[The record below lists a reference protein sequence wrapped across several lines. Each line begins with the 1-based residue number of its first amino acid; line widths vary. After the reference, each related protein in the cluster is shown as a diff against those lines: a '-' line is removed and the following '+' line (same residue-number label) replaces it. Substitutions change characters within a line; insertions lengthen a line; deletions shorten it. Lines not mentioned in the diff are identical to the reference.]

1 MKQKYLNIIFL
12 LIETLH
18 INHIQLCS
26 VSVSSNS
33 NPIIALDL
41 PDGCLAAFR
50 DAVLTAHNEYRK
62 QHSSPAL
69 QSDSSIDS
77 SALGWS
83 QYLAQINV
91 LKNSGSESLGEN
103 LFFQSDQILSN
114 STDCAGKIKAFLLF
128 KTNNK
133 YLLFKN
139 SFRFWQILCECMV
152 QRKKRLRFQ

>member
-1 MKQKYLNIIFL
+1 M
-12 LIETLH
+12 IETLH

-83 QYLAQINV
+83 QYLAQINA
-91 LKNSGSESLGEN
+91 LMHSGSESLGEN
-103 LFFQSDQILSN
+103 LFFQSGRILSSN
-114 STDCAGKIKAFLLF
+114 MDCASKKKYVFFIKWGFD
-128 KTNNK
+128 K
-133 YLLFKN
+133 KN
-139 SFRFWQILCECMV
+139 RGYQIGL
-152 QRKKRLRFQ
+152 KKCFVLKACIKLSSLVNF